1 MSGELDFLFNL
12 LINGLLIG
20 SVYSLICL
28 SMVLIYK
35 GSKVLN
41 LAQGELLMLG
51 GYLSYFFAVTFH
63 LHFLLALFATML
75 TMSALGLLIERTI
88 LRPMIGEN
96 IIAVIMITLGLA
108 SVLNGVAGI
117 FGGPDTRTLPQF
129 FKGEAVVIGTFH
141 LSRFYLATI
150 GTTFLLVVLFFFFFK
165 YSIYGIA
172 LRAAASDQLATM
184 SMGISVKRIFGLC
197 WAIAAFLSAFTGVM
211 IGTINGIN
219 LGISMYGMLA
229 FAPIILGGVDSI
241 GGAILASFII
251 GIIESLSQGYLS
263 SYVAGSIKEVT
274 AFTIILVF
282 MLFRPYGLFGTEEIE
297 RI

>member
-1 MSGELDFLFNL
+1 MSDELGFFVNL
-12 LINGLLIG
+12 IINGLLVG

-41 LAQGELLMLG
+41 LAQGELLMLA
-51 GYLSYFFAVTFH
+51 GYFSYLFVVTFH
-63 LHFLLALFATML
+63 LHFLLAILL
-75 TMSALGLLIERTI
+75 TMIVMSGIGLLIERIT
-88 LRPMIGEN
+88 LRPMIGESF
-96 IIAVIMITLGLA
+96 IAVIMITLGLA
-108 SVLNGVAGI
+108 SVLNGLAGI
-117 FGGPDTRTLPQF
+117 IWGPDTRALPQF
-129 FKGEAVVIGTFH
+129 FKGEGLVIGTFH
-141 LSRFYLATI
+141 LSSFYLATI
-150 GTTFLLVVLFFFFFK
+150 GATLGLVILFFFFFK

-172 LRAAASDQLATM
+172 LRATASDQLATM

-219 LGISMYGMLA
+219 LTISVYGMLA

-251 GIIESLSQGYLS
+251 GVIESLSQGYLS